1 MKTEA
6 AICMATLSNDSNTVV
21 NIVKGVVVNIREEAT
36 LLNKQLYLPDQCFS
50 KPSLAVF
57 FNYEGKLKQKLT
69 SLY

>member
-21 NIVKGVVVNIREEAT
+21 NIVKGVLVNISEEAT
-36 LLNKQLYLPDQCFS
+36 LLNKQLYLPDLCFS

>member
-36 LLNKQLYLPDQCFS
+36 SNNCTYLISALVNHLWPC
-50 KPSLAVF
+50 SLIMKE
-57 FNYEGKLKQKLT
+57 N
-69 SLY
+69 